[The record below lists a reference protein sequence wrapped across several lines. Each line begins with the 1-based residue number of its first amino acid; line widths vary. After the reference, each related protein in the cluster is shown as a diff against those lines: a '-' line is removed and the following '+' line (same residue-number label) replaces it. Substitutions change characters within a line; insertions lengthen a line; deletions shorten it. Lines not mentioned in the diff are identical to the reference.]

1 MINKFNGIP
10 LYSQLKNTIIKKIED
25 GEYAED
31 GRIPSEQ
38 ALCEIYSIS
47 RPTVR
52 QAINEL
58 TNSGYI
64 YKEKGKGTF
73 VCKKKESI
81 DIKEYSGFT
90 DSILDSQAPGEK
102 NIISVKTIKV
112 TENPSLKELFE
123 SDYVQNS
130 EFAEFKYIVSNDGEV
145 FSLCTSYLPLA
156 LFPEIIEDVKTNK
169 PSYDILRGK
178 YPLLPTRSKSTLQIA
193 YTEQADAE
201 HLQYLQG
208 QPLIKIENILYSK
221 NGQAVELIISKYRAD
236 KCKLIFENNK

>member
-10 LYSQLKNTIIKKIED
+10 LYSQLKNLIIKKIED

-31 GRIPSEQ
+31 GKIPSEQ
-38 ALCEIYSIS
+38 VLCETYSIS

-73 VCKKKESI
+73 VAKKKSSI

-90 DSILDSQAPGEK
+90 DSILDSQSPGDK
-102 NIISVKTIKV
+102 NIIAMKV
-112 TENPSLKELFE
+112 MKVSDNPFLKDSFE

-130 EFAEFKYIVSNDGEV
+130 EFAEIKYSMMENGDVY
-145 FSLCTSYLPLA
+145 SLNTSYLPMT
-156 LFPEIIEDVKTNK
+156 LFPEIIEDIKTKK

-178 YPLLPTRSKSTLQIA
+178 YPLLPTRSKSTLEIS

-201 HLQYLQG
+201 YLQVLQG

-236 KCKLIFENNK
+236 KCKLIFENSK

>member
-10 LYSQLKNTIIKKIED
+10 LYSQLKNLIIKKIED

-31 GRIPSEQ
+31 GKIPSEQ
-38 ALCEIYSIS
+38 VLCETYSIS

-73 VCKKKESI
+73 VAKKKSSI

-90 DSILDSQAPGEK
+90 DSILDSQSPGDK
-102 NIISVKTIKV
+102 NIIAIKV
-112 TENPSLKELFE
+112 MKVSDNPFLKDSFE

-130 EFAEFKYIVSNDGEV
+130 EFAEIKYSMMENGDVY
-145 FSLCTSYLPLA
+145 SLNTSYLPLN
-156 LFPEIIEDVKTNK
+156 LFPEIIEDIKTKK

-178 YPLLPTRSKSTLQIA
+178 YPLLPTRSKSTLEIS

-201 HLQYLQG
+201 YLQVLQG

-236 KCKLIFENNK
+236 KCKLIFENSK

>member
-10 LYSQLKNTIIKKIED
+10 LYSQLKNLIIKKIED
-25 GEYAED
+25 GEYAEE
-31 GRIPSEQ
+31 GKIPSEQ
-38 ALCEIYSIS
+38 VLCDTYSIS

-73 VCKKKESI
+73 VAKKKSSI

-90 DSILDSQAPGEK
+90 DSILDSQSPGDK
-102 NIISVKTIKV
+102 NIISLKAIKV
-112 TENPSLKELFE
+112 AANSFLKDSFE
-123 SDYVQNS
+123 SDYVQNA
-130 EFAEFKYIVSNDGEV
+130 EFAEIKYTIIQNGDVY
-145 FSLCTSYLPLA
+145 SLNTSYLPLT
-156 LFPEIIEDVKTNK
+156 LFPEIIEDIKTKK

-178 YPLLPTRSKSTLQIA
+178 YPLLPTRSKSTLEIA
-193 YTEQADAE
+193 YTEQAEAE
-201 HLQYLQG
+201 HLQVLQG
-208 QPLIKIENILYSK
+208 QPLIKIENVLYSK

-236 KCKLIFENNK
+236 KCKLIFENSK